1 MLEAVEICDF
11 SGKLKNMPPPDCTAK
26 VVMIGDSG
34 VGKSKILSSYNG
46 ERFNPTYMQTRERQI
61 RKSRVQ
67 VGRRSVE
74 LQIWDTPGNPLCRT
88 ITAAYMREDV
98 QGVIIVFDVTKD
110 ETYYNVQ
117 HWLKTVNQYA
127 AGREHENCNFVFVGN
142 KNDDKLG
149 RKVQIESGEQLAKQ
163 HSGVYVDTSAKTKEN
178 IHKIFQTMAELILG
192 ETGEQPNTTS
202 GTNENGDVDGEGQN
216 KPFPCTVL

>member
-1 MLEAVEICDF
+1 
-11 SGKLKNMPPPDCTAK
+11 MPPPDCTAK

-61 RKSRVQ
+61 RTSRVQ

-88 ITAAYMREDV
+88 ITAAYMRENV

-110 ETYYNVQ
+110 ESYYNVQ
-117 HWLKTVNQYA
+117 HWLKTVNQYV
-127 AGREHENCNFVFVGN
+127 AGREHENCKFVFVGN
-142 KNDDKLG
+142 KNDLAEKLG
-149 RKVQIESGEQLAKQ
+149 RKVLIESGEQLAKQ
-163 HSGVYVDTSAKTKEN
+163 HSGRYVDTSAKTKEN

-192 ETGEQPNTTS
+192 ENGEQVRNS
-202 GTNENGDVDGEGQN
+202 VFLLFCY
-216 KPFPCTVL
+216 PFYG

>member
-1 MLEAVEICDF
+1 
-11 SGKLKNMPPPDCTAK
+11 
-26 VVMIGDSG
+26 
-34 VGKSKILSSYNG
+34 
-46 ERFNPTYMQTRERQI
+46 MQTRERQI

-110 ETYYNVQ
+110 ESYYNVQ
-117 HWLKTVNQYA
+117 HWLQTVNQYA
-127 AGREHENCNFVFVGN
+127 AGREHENCKFVFVGN
-142 KNDDKLG
+142 KNDLAEKLG
-149 RKVQIESGEQLAKQ
+149 RKVFIESGEQLAKQ
-163 HSGVYVDTSAKTKEN
+163 HSGAYVDTSAKTKEN

-192 ETGEQPNTTS
+192 ETGEQPNTPD
-202 GTNENGDVDGEGQN
+202 GTNAPGNVDGESQN
-216 KPFPCTVL
+216 KGFSCTVL

>member
-1 MLEAVEICDF
+1 
-11 SGKLKNMPPPDCTAK
+11 MPPPDCTAK

-61 RKSRVQ
+61 RTSRVQ

-110 ETYYNVQ
+110 ESYYNVQ
-117 HWLKTVNQYA
+117 HWLKTVNQYV
-127 AGREHENCNFVFVGN
+127 AGRDHENCKFVFVGN
-142 KNDDKLG
+142 KNDLADKLG
-149 RKVQIESGEQLAKQ
+149 RKVFIESGEQLAKQ
-163 HSGVYVDTSAKTKEN
+163 HSGAYVDTSAKTKEN

-192 ETGEQPNTTS
+192 ETGEQPNTPY
-202 GTNENGDVDGEGQN
+202 GTNEPGDVNGENQKG
-216 KPFPCTVL
+216 FPCTVL

>member
-1 MLEAVEICDF
+1 
-11 SGKLKNMPPPDCTAK
+11 MPPPDCAAK

-117 HWLKTVNQYA
+117 HWLKTVNQYV
-127 AGREHENCNFVFVGN
+127 AGREHENCKFVFVGN

-149 RKVQIESGEQLAKQ
+149 RKVLIESGEQLAKQ

-178 IHKIFQTMAELILG
+178 IHEIFQTMAELILG
-192 ETGEQPNTTS
+192 ETGEQPNTSS
-202 GTNENGDVDGEGQN
+202 GTNEPGDVDGERQN

>member
-1 MLEAVEICDF
+1 
-11 SGKLKNMPPPDCTAK
+11 MPPPDCTAK

-61 RKSRVQ
+61 RTSRVQ

-88 ITAAYMREDV
+88 ITAAYMRENV

-110 ETYYNVQ
+110 ESYYNVQ
-117 HWLKTVNQYA
+117 HWLKTVNQ
-127 AGREHENCNFVFVGN
+127 
-142 KNDDKLG
+142 
-149 RKVQIESGEQLAKQ
+149 LAKQ
-163 HSGVYVDTSAKTKEN
+163 HSGRYVDTSAKTKEN

-192 ETGEQPNTTS
+192 ENGEQVRNS
-202 GTNENGDVDGEGQN
+202 VFLLFCY
-216 KPFPCTVL
+216 PFYG